1 MIKMNLGI
9 IRYRKCVLEPPTTT
23 TTKLK
28 YPSDPAPLAGEK
40 IWIRACMQF
49 SQRRYLYLT
58 PPPPAS
64 QLLKYIMLKLHVQ
77 GIFII
82 ILVYSIRFGYLWIT
96 YIYICQGFYPYR
108 KELWSVTWCILFWFS
123 EELSADRLYGFV
135 AKEQGIFP
143 GVSQDS
149 VFPRKQRANL
159 FYMYWKKQWD

>member
-1 MIKMNLGI
+1 MCLGTPHHHHHQTQISLGPRPSRWRKNLDP
-9 IRYRKCVLEPPTTT
+9 RK
-23 TTKLK
+23 
-28 YPSDPAPLAGEK
+28 
-40 IWIRACMQF
+40 
-49 SQRRYLYLT
+49 RRYLYLT
-58 PPPPAS
+58 PPHP
-64 QLLKYIMLKLHVQ
+64 QLLKYIMLKLQVH
-77 GIFII
+77 GCII
-82 ILVYSIRFGYLWIT
+82 ILVYSIRFGCLWIT
-96 YIYICQGFYPYR
+96 CIYICQGFFYPYR

>member
-1 MIKMNLGI
+1 MFWNHPPPPPPPPNSNIPRTPPLS
-9 IRYRKCVLEPPTTT
+9 LE
-23 TTKLK
+23 KK
-28 YPSDPAPLAGEK
+28 FGSAHACNFHSVDIC
-40 IWIRACMQF
+40 IW
-49 SQRRYLYLT
+49 

-96 YIYICQGFYPYR
+96 CIYICQGFYPYR

>member
-1 MIKMNLGI
+1 MCFGTTHHHHHHQTQISLGPRPSRWRKNLDPRMHAI
-9 IRYRKCVLEPPTTT
+9 FTASISV
-23 TTKLK
+23 
-28 YPSDPAPLAGEK
+28 SD
-40 IWIRACMQF
+40 
-49 SQRRYLYLT
+49 
-58 PPPPAS
+58 PPPAS

-96 YIYICQGFYPYR
+96 CIYICQGFYPYR

>member
-1 MIKMNLGI
+1 MSWN
-9 IRYRKCVLEPPTTT
+9 
-23 TTKLK
+23 
-28 YPSDPAPLAGEK
+28 
-40 IWIRACMQF
+40 
-49 SQRRYLYLT
+49 
-58 PPPPAS
+58 PPPPPPPNSNIPRTPSLLLEKTFGSAHACNFHS
-64 QLLKYIMLKLHVQ
+64 VDICIWPPPPRPQLLKYIMLKLHVQ

-96 YIYICQGFYPYR
+96 CIYICQGFYPYR

>member
-1 MIKMNLGI
+1 MFWNHPPPPPPPNSNIPRTPPLS
-9 IRYRKCVLEPPTTT
+9 LE
-23 TTKLK
+23 KK
-28 YPSDPAPLAGEK
+28 FGSAHACNFHSVDIC
-40 IWIRACMQF
+40 IWP
-49 SQRRYLYLT
+49 

>member
-1 MIKMNLGI
+1 MFWNHPPPPPPPNSNIPRTPPLS
-9 IRYRKCVLEPPTTT
+9 LE
-23 TTKLK
+23 KK
-28 YPSDPAPLAGEK
+28 FGSAHACNFHSVDIC
-40 IWIRACMQF
+40 IW
-49 SQRRYLYLT
+49 

-96 YIYICQGFYPYR
+96 CIYICQGFYPYR